1 MAQSDLHR
9 DQSTDLP
16 TGYERSD
23 LKPGTIALFGVGLAV
38 VIGAAVVI
46 TSLFVHYKRS
56 NIPGKKPPFHDWPG
70 SVKRRRDRACKSMRT
85 KELRQMRAA
94 EDAALNS
101 YGWVD
106 KEFGHRKI
114 PVGSRDGDSGARKAC
129 LHESRKQRHD
139 NVVS

>member
-23 LKPGTIALFGVGLAV
+23 LKPGTIALFGIGLAV

-46 TSLFVHYKRS
+46 TSLFVDY
-56 NIPGKKPPFHDWPG
+56 
-70 SVKRRRDRACKSMRT
+70 RALQHSRQET
-85 KELRQMRAA
+85 PVPRLAGEREATPEPRLQVDAPKELRQMRAA
-94 EDAALNS
+94 EEAALNS

-106 KEFGHRKI
+106 KDAGIVKI
-114 PVGSRDGDSGARKAC
+114 PVDRAMEILAKKGLPARKQEAK
-129 LHESRKQRHD
+129 KQ
-139 NVVS
+139 

>member
-23 LKPGTIALFGVGLAV
+23 LKPGTIALFGIGLAV

-46 TSLFVHYKRS
+46 TSLFVHY
-56 NIPGKKPPFHDWPG
+56 
-70 SVKRRRDRACKSMRT
+70 RALQHSRQET
-85 KELRQMRAA
+85 PVPRLAGEREATPEPRLQVDAPKELRQMRAA
-94 EDAALNS
+94 EEAALNS

-106 KEFGHRKI
+106 KDAGIVKI
-114 PVGSRDGDSGARKAC
+114 PVDRAMEILAKKGLPARKQEA
-129 LHESRKQRHD
+129 KTQ
-139 NVVS
+139 